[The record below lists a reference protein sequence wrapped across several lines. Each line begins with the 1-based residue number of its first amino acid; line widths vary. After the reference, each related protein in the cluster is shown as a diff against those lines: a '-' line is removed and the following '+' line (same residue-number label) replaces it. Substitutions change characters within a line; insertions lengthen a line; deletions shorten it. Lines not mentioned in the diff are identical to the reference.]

1 MHVSLGATTPINTFD
16 INAAAIIYQSKPV
29 DGKPSLLLG
38 RLHNTV
44 SSEKFP
50 LDLEDNFT
58 DADVSEIDLEGL
70 YDQVDGNEGDD
81 DVGEE
86 AMLADDFLLPEECSV
101 DSEEDID
108 DDDLLPLLVLQQ
120 KRRGAHAAPAV
131 VAAPMEAS
139 QQDEA
144 ALLFASL
151 L

>member
-1 MHVSLGATTPINTFD
+1 MRVSLGAPTPINTFD
-16 INAAAIIYQSKPV
+16 KNAAAIIYQSKPV

-70 YDQVDGNEGDD
+70 YNEVDGDEGDD

-108 DDDLLPLLVLQQ
+108 DDDLPLLVLQQ

-144 ALLFASL
+144 ALMFASL